1 VRIRNIQLSYAFG
14 QPLLSKAKIKTAR
27 FFVNIQNPKTWKH
40 NQGYSPE
47 HGGSA
52 TYFGYDYGDG
62 AIPMVTTAG
71 LNVTF

>member
-1 VRIRNIQLSYAFG
+1 VRIRNVQLSYMFPQSLIG
-14 QPLLSKAKIKTAR
+14 KAKIKSAR
-27 FFVNIQNPKTWKH
+27 IFVNMQNPKTWKH
-40 NQGYSPE
+40 NKGYSPE
-47 HGGSA
+47 HGGTA